1 MLLHKFEATTRSTGG
16 NRLDNLRFSG
26 VCGGGE
32 QRACLPKSRL
42 NDHAQIRGAG
52 PGGLAPARLPPGTV
66 ALFRRSGDMPVA
78 ATRRREPD
86 CRAGK
91 GIGTRGGMTLST
103 GWRDEFAQSRDY
115 AQCDAITLPKDS
127 LGARL
132 VGGAALACFAIAYI
146 LWAQLGGDGRPD
158 VTPQGEPAAAAHAYY
173 TQMSD
178 ALTKYARRLATAR
191 SYDPLM
197 DARHLLGATEASF
210 AARFVTTAAPQDDG
224 GDAQE
229 TTSAISQAAASQP
242 AAKVAAT
249 RHPSRATHIAQ
260 AIRNVSSHAAAVA
273 NSVAETAETEKTSL
287 FEKLFGKL
295 KPVALAYAAPDD
307 AGLVGSIAGRYDQW
321 TAVYDISAHKVY
333 LPDGS
338 VLEAHS
344 GRGSALDD
352 PGHTN
357 ERMQGSTPVNI
368 YDLKPRESLFHGVEA
383 IRLIPVDESQVFG
396 RSGFLAH
403 TYMLGPNGES
413 FGCVS
418 FRNYDAFLQA
428 FKEQKIKHLAVV
440 ASLG

>member
-1 MLLHKFEATTRSTGG
+1 
-16 NRLDNLRFSG
+16 
-26 VCGGGE
+26 
-32 QRACLPKSRL
+32 
-42 NDHAQIRGAG
+42 
-52 PGGLAPARLPPGTV
+52 
-66 ALFRRSGDMPVA
+66 
-78 ATRRREPD
+78 
-86 CRAGK
+86 
-91 GIGTRGGMTLST
+91 MTLST
-103 GWRDEFAQSRDY
+103 GWRDEFAQRRDY
-115 AQCDAITLPKDS
+115 ARCDAITLPKDS

-132 VGGAALACFAIAYI
+132 VGGATLACFATAYI

-158 VTPQGEPAAAAHAYY
+158 ATPRGEPAAAAHAYY
-173 TQMSD
+173 TEMSD

-210 AARFVTTAAPQDDG
+210 AARFVATGAP
-224 GDAQE
+224 A
-229 TTSAISQAAASQP
+229 AAASQP
-242 AAKVAAT
+242 AAKVAAAS
-249 RHPSRATHIAQ
+249 HPSRATHIAQ
-260 AIRNVSSHAAAVA
+260 AIRDVSSHAAAVA
-273 NSVAETAETEKTSL
+273 NSVAESAETEKTSL
-287 FEKLFGKL
+287 FEKLFGKP

-307 AGLVGSIAGRYDQW
+307 ADLVANIAGRYDQW

-383 IRLIPVDESQVFG
+383 IRLLPVDESQVFG

-403 TYMLGPNGES
+403 SYMLGPNGES

-440 ASLG
+440 ASLS

>member
-1 MLLHKFEATTRSTGG
+1 
-16 NRLDNLRFSG
+16 
-26 VCGGGE
+26 
-32 QRACLPKSRL
+32 
-42 NDHAQIRGAG
+42 
-52 PGGLAPARLPPGTV
+52 
-66 ALFRRSGDMPVA
+66 
-78 ATRRREPD
+78 
-86 CRAGK
+86 
-91 GIGTRGGMTLST
+91 MTLST
-103 GWRDEFAQSRDY
+103 GWRHEFAQSRDY
-115 AQCDAITLPKDS
+115 ARSDAITLPRDS

-132 VGGAALACFAIAYI
+132 VGGAALACFATAYI
-146 LWAQLGGDGRPD
+146 LWAQLGDNGSPD
-158 VTPQGEPAAAAHAYY
+158 ATPQDTPAAAAHAY
-173 TQMSD
+173 TEMSD

-191 SYDPLM
+191 GYDSLM
-197 DARHLLGATEASF
+197 DARHLLGVTEASF
-210 AARFVTTAAPQDDG
+210 AARFAATAALQDDG

-229 TTSAISQAAASQP
+229 TTSAISQAAVIDPQAPAVAASRP
-242 AAKVAAT
+242 GAKVAAT
-249 RHPSRATHIAQ
+249 PHPSPATHIAQ
-260 AIRNVSSHAAAVA
+260 AIRNVSSHAAAVT

-287 FEKLFGKL
+287 FEKLFGKP

-307 AGLVGSIAGRYDQW
+307 AGLVGKIASRYDQW

-344 GRGSALDD
+344 GRGSVLDD
-352 PGHTN
+352 PRHTD

-383 IRLIPVDESQVFG
+383 IRLIPVDESHVFG

-403 TYMLGPNGES
+403 TYMLGPNGDS

-440 ASLG
+440 ASLS

>member
-1 MLLHKFEATTRSTGG
+1 MSAGG
-16 NRLDNLRFSG
+16 NRLDNRRFIE
-26 VCGGGE
+26 VCGGGDNG
-32 QRACLPKSRL
+32 RAYQKAALMIAHKL
-42 NDHAQIRGAG
+42 RGRA
-52 PGGLAPARLPPGTV
+52 GGLAREVCHRGPWRSFAVRGHACSCDTPARAGLP
-66 ALFRRSGDMPVA
+66 
-78 ATRRREPD
+78 
-86 CRAGK
+86 AGK

-115 AQCDAITLPKDS
+115 ARCDAITLPKDS

-132 VGGAALACFAIAYI
+132 VGGAALACFATAYI

-158 VTPQGEPAAAAHAYY
+158 ATPQDKPAAAAHAY
-173 TQMSD
+173 TAMSD

-210 AARFVTTAAPQDDG
+210 AARFVATAVPQDDG

-229 TTSAISQAAASQP
+229 TTSAISQAAAIDPQAPAAAASQP
-242 AAKVAAT
+242 AAKVAAAPQ
-249 RHPSRATHIAQ
+249 PSRATHIAQ

-287 FEKLFGKL
+287 FEKLFGKP

-307 AGLVGSIAGRYDQW
+307 AGLVRNIADRYDQW

-352 PGHTN
+352 PRHTN

-368 YDLKPRESLFHGVEA
+368 YDLKPRESLFHGVQA

-403 TYMLGPNGES
+403 TYMLGPNGDS

-428 FKEQKIKHLAVV
+428 FKEQKLKHLAVV
-440 ASLG
+440 ASLS

>member
-1 MLLHKFEATTRSTGG
+1 
-16 NRLDNLRFSG
+16 
-26 VCGGGE
+26 
-32 QRACLPKSRL
+32 
-42 NDHAQIRGAG
+42 
-52 PGGLAPARLPPGTV
+52 
-66 ALFRRSGDMPVA
+66 
-78 ATRRREPD
+78 
-86 CRAGK
+86 
-91 GIGTRGGMTLST
+91 MTLST

-115 AQCDAITLPKDS
+115 ARCDAITLPKDS

-132 VGGAALACFAIAYI
+132 VGGAALACFATAYI

-158 VTPQGEPAAAAHAYY
+158 ATPRGEPAAAAHAYY
-173 TQMSD
+173 TKMSD

-210 AARFVTTAAPQDDG
+210 AARFVATAAPQDDG

-229 TTSAISQAAASQP
+229 TTSAISQAAAIDPRPPAAAASQP
-242 AAKVAAT
+242 AAKVAAAP
-249 RHPSRATHIAQ
+249 HPSRATHIAQ
-260 AIRNVSSHAAAVA
+260 AIANVSSHAAAVA

-287 FEKLFGKL
+287 FEKLFGKP
-295 KPVALAYAAPDD
+295 KPVALAYAAPDYAD
-307 AGLVGSIAGRYDQW
+307 LVANIAGRYDQW

-352 PGHTN
+352 PRHTN
-357 ERMQGSTPVNI
+357 ERMQGSTPINI

-383 IRLIPVDESQVFG
+383 IRLLPVDESQVFG

-403 TYMLGPNGES
+403 SYMLGPNGDS

>member
-1 MLLHKFEATTRSTGG
+1 
-16 NRLDNLRFSG
+16 
-26 VCGGGE
+26 
-32 QRACLPKSRL
+32 
-42 NDHAQIRGAG
+42 
-52 PGGLAPARLPPGTV
+52 
-66 ALFRRSGDMPVA
+66 
-78 ATRRREPD
+78 
-86 CRAGK
+86 
-91 GIGTRGGMTLST
+91 MTLST

-115 AQCDAITLPKDS
+115 ARCDAITLPKDS

-132 VGGAALACFAIAYI
+132 VGGAALACFATAYI

-158 VTPQGEPAAAAHAYY
+158 ATPRGEPAAAAHAYY
-173 TQMSD
+173 TKMSD
-178 ALTKYARRLATAR
+178 ALTKYARRIATAR

-210 AARFVTTAAPQDDG
+210 AARFVATAAPQDDG

-229 TTSAISQAAASQP
+229 TRSAISQAADIDPRAPAAATSQP
-242 AAKVAAT
+242 AAKVAAAP
-249 RHPSRATHIAQ
+249 HPSRATHIAS

-273 NSVAETAETEKTSL
+273 NSVAETAETEKISL
-287 FEKLFGKL
+287 FEKLFGKP

-307 AGLVGSIAGRYDQW
+307 ADLVANIAGRYDQW

-352 PGHTN
+352 PRHTN
-357 ERMQGSTPVNI
+357 ERMQGSTPINI

-403 TYMLGPNGES
+403 TYMLGPNGDS

>member
-1 MLLHKFEATTRSTGG
+1 
-16 NRLDNLRFSG
+16 
-26 VCGGGE
+26 
-32 QRACLPKSRL
+32 
-42 NDHAQIRGAG
+42 
-52 PGGLAPARLPPGTV
+52 
-66 ALFRRSGDMPVA
+66 
-78 ATRRREPD
+78 
-86 CRAGK
+86 
-91 GIGTRGGMTLST
+91 MTLST

-132 VGGAALACFAIAYI
+132 VGGAALACFATAYI

-191 SYDPLM
+191 SYDPVM

-242 AAKVAAT
+242 AAKVVAT

-344 GRGSALDD
+344 G
-352 PGHTN
+352 
-357 ERMQGSTPVNI
+357 STPVNI

-418 FRNYDAFLQA
+418 FRDYDAFLQA

>member
-1 MLLHKFEATTRSTGG
+1 
-16 NRLDNLRFSG
+16 
-26 VCGGGE
+26 
-32 QRACLPKSRL
+32 
-42 NDHAQIRGAG
+42 
-52 PGGLAPARLPPGTV
+52 
-66 ALFRRSGDMPVA
+66 
-78 ATRRREPD
+78 
-86 CRAGK
+86 
-91 GIGTRGGMTLST
+91 MTLST

-115 AQCDAITLPKDS
+115 ARCDAITLPKDS

-132 VGGAALACFAIAYI
+132 VGGAALACFATAYI

-158 VTPQGEPAAAAHAYY
+158 ATPQGEPAAAAHAYY
-173 TQMSD
+173 TEMSD

-210 AARFVTTAAPQDDG
+210 AARFVATAAPQDDG

-229 TTSAISQAAASQP
+229 TTSAISQAAAIDPRPPAAAASQP
-242 AAKVAAT
+242 AAKVAAAP
-249 RHPSRATHIAQ
+249 HPSRATHIAQ

-307 AGLVGSIAGRYDQW
+307 AGLVGNIAGRYDQW

-352 PGHTN
+352 PRHTN

-368 YDLKPRESLFHGVEA
+368 YDLKPRESLFHGVQA

-403 TYMLGPNGES
+403 TYMLGPNGDS

>member
-1 MLLHKFEATTRSTGG
+1 
-16 NRLDNLRFSG
+16 
-26 VCGGGE
+26 
-32 QRACLPKSRL
+32 
-42 NDHAQIRGAG
+42 
-52 PGGLAPARLPPGTV
+52 
-66 ALFRRSGDMPVA
+66 
-78 ATRRREPD
+78 
-86 CRAGK
+86 
-91 GIGTRGGMTLST
+91 MTLST
-103 GWRDEFAQSRDY
+103 GWRNEFAQSRDY
-115 AQCDAITLPKDS
+115 ARCDAITLPKDS
-127 LGARL
+127 LSARF
-132 VGGAALACFAIAYI
+132 VGGAALACFATAYI
-146 LWAQLGGDGRPD
+146 LSAQLGGDGSPD
-158 VTPQGEPAAAAHAYY
+158 ATLQGKSAAAALAY
-173 TQMSD
+173 TEMSD

-191 SYDPLM
+191 EYDRPM

-210 AARFVTTAAPQDDG
+210 AARFVTTAASQDDG

-229 TTSAISQAAASQP
+229 TTSAISQAAATDPRAPAAAANQP
-242 AAKVAAT
+242 AAKVAAAP
-249 RHPSRATHIAQ
+249 HPSRATHIAQ

-295 KPVALAYAAPDD
+295 KPMALAYAAPDD
-307 AGLVGSIAGRYDQW
+307 AGLVENIAGRYNQW

-403 TYMLGPNGES
+403 TYMLGPNGDS

-440 ASLG
+440 ASLN

>member
-1 MLLHKFEATTRSTGG
+1 
-16 NRLDNLRFSG
+16 
-26 VCGGGE
+26 
-32 QRACLPKSRL
+32 
-42 NDHAQIRGAG
+42 
-52 PGGLAPARLPPGTV
+52 
-66 ALFRRSGDMPVA
+66 
-78 ATRRREPD
+78 
-86 CRAGK
+86 
-91 GIGTRGGMTLST
+91 MTLST

-132 VGGAALACFAIAYI
+132 VGGAALACFATAYI

-158 VTPQGEPAAAAHAYY
+158 ATPQGEPAAAAHAYY
-173 TQMSD
+173 TEMSD

-210 AARFVTTAAPQDDG
+210 AARFVATAGPQDDG

-229 TTSAISQAAASQP
+229 TTSAISQAAAASQP
-242 AAKVAAT
+242 AAKVAAA

-307 AGLVGSIAGRYDQW
+307 AGFVGNIAGRYDQW

-368 YDLKPRESLFHGVEA
+368 YDLKPRESLLHGVEA

-403 TYMLGPNGES
+403 SYMLGPNGDS

-440 ASLG
+440 ASLS

>member
-1 MLLHKFEATTRSTGG
+1 
-16 NRLDNLRFSG
+16 
-26 VCGGGE
+26 
-32 QRACLPKSRL
+32 
-42 NDHAQIRGAG
+42 
-52 PGGLAPARLPPGTV
+52 
-66 ALFRRSGDMPVA
+66 
-78 ATRRREPD
+78 
-86 CRAGK
+86 
-91 GIGTRGGMTLST
+91 MTLST

-115 AQCDAITLPKDS
+115 ARCDAITLPKDS

-132 VGGAALACFAIAYI
+132 VGGAALACFATACV

-158 VTPQGEPAAAAHAYY
+158 ATPQGEPADAAHAYY
-173 TQMSD
+173 TEMSD

-210 AARFVTTAAPQDDG
+210 AARFVAAAARQDDG

-229 TTSAISQAAASQP
+229 TMFAISQAAAASQP
-242 AAKVAAT
+242 AAKVAAA
-249 RHPSRATHIAQ
+249 RHASRATHIAQ

-273 NSVAETAETEKTSL
+273 NSVSETVETEKTSL

-307 AGLVGSIAGRYDQW
+307 AGLVGNIAGRYDQW

-352 PGHTN
+352 PRHTD

-368 YDLKPRESLFHGVEA
+368 YDLKPRESLFHGVQA

-403 TYMLGPNGES
+403 TYMLGPNGDS

-440 ASLG
+440 ASLN